1 MCLGCELI
9 KLSYKFL
16 QDSLYNSR
24 MAELTLTLKLPFYR
38 LNQVKALEFERLT
51 AVNTQIANNLLEFDN
66 KERKK
71 LTSAAFKHI
80 EIGSMWINQTIRNTN
95 AKNKVKHFKR
105 MWLEVNNQGYEVLKA
120 GDLYTLCFSLYR
132 GRKGRIPLEVHSASH
147 AETLDKLIARVAK
160 LGSLKLCKSKKGI
173 WYALVSVSMD
183 VPDAMPVESWIGV
196 DRGQNNIA
204 VAALPKGFG
213 KFWKGGRVKGL
224 RRRFQRTRKQLQ
236 QAKQLKEV
244 KRLEQR
250 ERRIMTH
257 INHVI
262 SKELVQFAQDFE
274 MGLQFEDLSGIRQTS
289 KQRQK
294 TKSDAANNRDR
305 WAFYQLEQFTRYK
318 AIHAGVPVQSVPAP
332 YTSKSDHRN
341 GVIGKRNGDWFKGF
355 DGYRCNADW
364 NASQNIGQWFGFSC
378 PLSLQSAV
386 AAMVMADSEGAVNDS
401 PQSSEASKRADSSP
415 A

>member
-1 MCLGCELI
+1 MAGLI
-9 KLSYKFL
+9 I
-16 QDSLYNSR
+16 
-24 MAELTLTLKLPFYR
+24 TLRLPFYR
-38 LNQVKALEFERLT
+38 LNQAKALEFERLT
-51 AVNTQIANNLLEFDN
+51 AVNTQVANDLLKVDK

-80 EIGSMWINQTIRNTN
+80 EIGSMWINQTVRNTN
-95 AKNKVKHFKR
+95 AKTKAKYFKH
-105 MWLEVNNQGYEVLKA
+105 MWLEVNNQGYEVLKS
-120 GDLYTLCFSLYR
+120 GELYTLSFSLYR

-147 AETLDKLIARVAK
+147 TEVLDKLIAGEAK
-160 LGSLKLCKSKKGI
+160 LGTLKLCKSKKGI
-173 WYALVSVSMD
+173 WYALISVSME
-183 VPDAMPVESWIGV
+183 VPDAVVVERWIGV

-213 KFWKGGRVKGL
+213 KFWKGGQVKGL
-224 RRRFQRTRKQLQ
+224 RRQFQRTRKQLQ

-262 SKELVQFAQDFE
+262 SKELVQFAKDFE
-274 MGLQFEDLSGIRQTS
+274 MGLRFEDLSGCRQTMKQS
-289 KQRQK
+289 KK
-294 TKSDAANNRDR
+294 AKSDAANNRDN
-305 WAFYQLEQFTRYK
+305 WAFYQLEVFTRYK
-318 AIHAGVPVQSVPAP
+318 AIRAGVPVQSVPAP

-341 GVIGKRNGDWFKGF
+341 GVLGKRNGDWFKGF
-355 DGYRCNADW
+355 DEYRCNADW
-364 NASQNIGQWFGFSC
+364 NASQNIGQWVGFSC

-386 AAMVMADSEGAVNDS
+386 TAMVMADTEGAVNDS
-401 PQSSEASKRADSSP
+401 PLPSEASKRADSSP

>member
-1 MCLGCELI
+1 
-9 KLSYKFL
+9 
-16 QDSLYNSR
+16 
-24 MAELTLTLKLPFYR
+24 MAELSITLKLPFYR
-38 LNQVKALEFERLT
+38 LNQIKALEFERLT
-51 AVNTQIANNLLEFDN
+51 AVNTQVANDLLGVDK

-95 AKNKVKHFKR
+95 AKTKVKHFKQ
-105 MWLEVNNQGYEVLKA
+105 MWLEVNNQGYEVLKS
-120 GDLYTLCFSLYR
+120 GDLYTVSFSLYR
-132 GRKGRIPLEVHSASH
+132 GRKGRIPLEIHSASH
-147 AETLDKLIARVAK
+147 PEVLDKLITGEAK
-160 LGSLKLCKSKKGI
+160 LGTLKICKSKKGI
-173 WYALVSVSMD
+173 WYALISVSME
-183 VPDAMPVESWIGV
+183 VPDAIAVESWIGV

-204 VAALPKGFG
+204 VAALPRGFG

-224 RRRFQRTRKQLQ
+224 RRQFQRTRKALQ

-262 SKELVQFAQDFE
+262 SKELVQFAKDFE
-274 MGLQFEDLSGIRQTS
+274 MGLRFEDLTGCRKTM

-294 TKSDAANNRDR
+294 TKSDAAKNLDN
-305 WAFYQLEQFTRYK
+305 WAFYQLEIFTRYK
-318 AIHAGVPVQSVPAP
+318 AIRVGIPVQSVPAP

-355 DGYRCNADW
+355 DGYRCHADW
-364 NASQNIGQWFGFSC
+364 NASQNIGQWISFSC
-378 PLSLQSAV
+378 PLNLQSAV
-386 AAMVMADSEGAVNDS
+386 AAMVMADAKGWVNDS
-401 PQSSEASKRADSSP
+401 PSTGEASNWMDSSL

>member
-1 MCLGCELI
+1 
-9 KLSYKFL
+9 
-16 QDSLYNSR
+16 
-24 MAELTLTLKLPFYR
+24 MAELTITLKLPFYR

-51 AVNTQIANNLLEFDN
+51 AVNTQVANDLLKVDK

-80 EIGSMWINQTIRNTN
+80 EIGSMWINQTIRNAN
-95 AKNKVKHFKR
+95 AKTKAKNFKR
-105 MWLEVNNQGYEVLKA
+105 MWLEVNNQGYEVLKS
-120 GDLYTLCFSLYR
+120 GDLYTLSFSLYR

-147 AETLDKLIARVAK
+147 SEVLDKLIAGEAK
-160 LGSLKLCKSKKGI
+160 LGTLKICKSKKGI
-173 WYALVSVSMD
+173 WYALVSVSME
-183 VPDAMPVESWIGV
+183 VPDAVAVESWIGV

-224 RRRFQRTRKQLQ
+224 RRQFQRTRKRLQ
-236 QAKQLKEV
+236 EAKQNKEV

-262 SKELVQFAQDFE
+262 SKELVQFAKDFE
-274 MGLQFEDLSGIRQTS
+274 MGLRFEDLSGIRQTS
-289 KQRQK
+289 KQRKK
-294 TKSDAANNRDR
+294 TKSDAGNNRDS
-305 WAFYQLEQFTRYK
+305 WAFYQLEVFTRYK
-318 AIHAGVPVQSVPAP
+318 AIRAGVPVQSVPAP

-341 GVIGKRNGDWFKGF
+341 GVLGKRNGDWFKGF

-364 NASQNIGQWFGFSC
+364 NASQNIGQWLGFSC

-386 AAMVMADSEGAVNDS
+386 SAMGTADAEGAVNDS
-401 PQSSEASKRADSSP
+401 PLSSEASKRVDLSP

>member
-1 MCLGCELI
+1 
-9 KLSYKFL
+9 
-16 QDSLYNSR
+16 
-24 MAELTLTLKLPFYR
+24 MAKLTLTLKLPFYR
-38 LNQVKALEFERLT
+38 LNQSKAIEFERLT
-51 AVNTQIANNLLEFDN
+51 AINTNVANDLLLLDK

-71 LTSAAFKHI
+71 LTSAAFKHV

-95 AKNKVKHFKR
+95 AKTKVKHFKR
-105 MWLEVNNQGYEVLKA
+105 IWLEVNNQGYEVLKS

-147 AETLDKLIARVAK
+147 TDVLDKIIAGGAK
-160 LGSLKLCKSKKGI
+160 LGSLKLCKSKKRI
-173 WYALVSVSMD
+173 WYALLTVSME
-183 VPDAMPVESWIGV
+183 VPDAGEGFGWIGV

-213 KFWKGGRVKGL
+213 KFWKGGRVKNL
-224 RRRFQRTRKQLQ
+224 RRQFQRTRKKLQ

-250 ERRIMTH
+250 ERRIMTQ

-262 SKELVQFAQDFE
+262 SKELVRFALDFE
-274 MGLQFEDLSGIRQTS
+274 MGLRFEDLSGIRQTS
-289 KQRQK
+289 IQRKK
-294 TKSDAANNRDR
+294 TKSDADKNRDS
-305 WAFYQLEQFTRYK
+305 WAFYQLEIFTRYK
-318 AIHAGVPVQSVPAP
+318 AIRAGVPVESVPAP

-341 GVIGKRNGDWFKGF
+341 GMIGKRNGDWFKGF

-378 PLSLQSAV
+378 SLDLQKTLSV
-386 AAMVMADSEGAVNDS
+386 MDMVDLESEVNDS
-401 PQSSEASKRADSSP
+401 PLTSEASKRVSELP
-415 A
+415 V

>member
-1 MCLGCELI
+1 
-9 KLSYKFL
+9 
-16 QDSLYNSR
+16 

-51 AVNTQIANNLLEFDN
+51 NVNTQVANELLCLDK
-66 KERKK
+66 KERRK
-71 LTSAAFKHI
+71 LTSSAFAHV
-80 EIGSMWINQTIRNTN
+80 EIGSAWINQTIRNTN
-95 AKNKVKHFKR
+95 AKTKVKHIAR
-105 MWLEVNNQGYEVLKA
+105 MWLETNNQNFEISKQ
-120 GDLYTLCFSLYR
+120 GDLYMIAFNLLR
-132 GRKGRIPLEVHSASH
+132 GRKGRLPLSIHSASH
-147 AETLDKLIARVAK
+147 SQVLDKIIARVAK

-173 WYALVSVSMD
+173 WYALVCVSME
-183 VPDAMPVESWIGV
+183 VPDAISVKHWIGV

-213 KFWKGGRVKGL
+213 KFWKGGQVKGL
-224 RRRFQRTRKQLQ
+224 RRQFQRTRRKLQ
-236 QAKQLKEV
+236 SAKQLKEV

-262 SKELVQFAQDFE
+262 SKQLVQFAQDFG
-274 MGLQFEDLSGIRQTS
+274 MGLRFEDLSGCRQTM
-289 KQRQK
+289 RQNK
-294 TKSDAANNRDR
+294 KAKSDAANNRDR
-305 WAFYQLEQFTRYK
+305 WAFYQLEMFTRYK
-318 AIHAGVPVQSVPAP
+318 AIRSGVPVQSVPAP

-378 PLSLQSAV
+378 PLNLQTAVTAMV
-386 AAMVMADSEGAVNDS
+386 AADVEGGVDDS
-401 PQSSEASKRADSSP
+401 PP
-415 A
+415 

>member
-1 MCLGCELI
+1 
-9 KLSYKFL
+9 
-16 QDSLYNSR
+16 

-51 AVNTQIANNLLEFDN
+51 TVNTAVANDLLAVDK

-71 LTSAAFKHI
+71 LTSSAFQHI
-80 EIGSMWINQTIRNTN
+80 EIGSAWINQTIRNAN
-95 AKNKVKHFKR
+95 AKTKAKQFKR
-105 MWLEVNNQGYEVLKA
+105 MWLEVNNQNFEVSKQ
-120 GDLYTLCFSLYR
+120 GDLYAVAFNLLR

-147 AETLDKLIARVAK
+147 SEVLDKLIACVAK
-160 LGSLKLCKSKKGI
+160 LGTLKICKSKKGI
-173 WYALVSVSMD
+173 WYALISVSME
-183 VPDAMPVESWIGV
+183 VPDAKAVERWIGI

-204 VAALPKGFG
+204 VAALPNGFG

-224 RRRFQRTRKQLQ
+224 RRQFQRTRRKLQ

-262 SKELVQFAQDFE
+262 SKELVQFAKDFE
-274 MGLQFEDLSGIRQTS
+274 MGLRFEDLSGIRQSS
-289 KQRQK
+289 KQRKK
-294 TKSDAANNRDR
+294 TKSDAANNRDS
-305 WAFYQLEQFTRYK
+305 WAFYQLEVFTRYK
-318 AIHAGVPVQSVPAP
+318 AIRAGVPVQSVPAP

-341 GVIGKRNGDWFKGF
+341 GVLGRRNGDWFKGF

-364 NASQNIGQWFGFSC
+364 NASQNISQWLGFSC

-386 AAMVMADSEGAVNDS
+386 AAMAVADPGGGVNDS
-401 PQSSEASKRADSSP
+401 PLSSEASKRVDLSS

>member
-1 MCLGCELI
+1 
-9 KLSYKFL
+9 
-16 QDSLYNSR
+16 
-24 MAELTLTLKLPFYR
+24 MAELTITLKLPFYR

-51 AVNTQIANNLLEFDN
+51 AVNTQVANGLLDVEK

-95 AKNKVKHFKR
+95 AKTKAKHFKQ
-105 MWLEVNNQGYEVLKA
+105 MWLEVNNQGYEVLKSGA
-120 GDLYTLCFSLYR
+120 LYTLSFSLYR
-132 GRKGRIPLEVHSASH
+132 GRKGRIPLEIHSASH
-147 AETLDKLIARVAK
+147 SEALDKLIAGEAK
-160 LGSLKLCKSKKGI
+160 LGTLKICKSKKGI
-173 WYALVSVSMD
+173 WYALVSVLME
-183 VPDAMPVESWIGV
+183 VPDAVAVKSWIGV

-204 VAALPKGFG
+204 VAALSKGFG

-224 RRRFQRTRKQLQ
+224 RRQFQRTRKQLQ
-236 QAKQLKEV
+236 AAKQLKEV

-262 SKELVQFAQDFE
+262 SKELVQFAKDFG
-274 MGLQFEDLSGIRQTS
+274 MGLRFEDLSGIRQTS
-289 KQRQK
+289 KQRKK
-294 TKSDAANNRDR
+294 TKSDAGNNRDS
-305 WAFYQLEQFTRYK
+305 WAFYQLEVFTRYK
-318 AIHAGVPVQSVPAP
+318 AIRAGVPVQSVPAP

-364 NASQNIGQWFGFSC
+364 NASQNIGQWLGFSC

-386 AAMVMADSEGAVNDS
+386 AAMAMVDAEGAVNDS
-401 PQSSEASKRADSSP
+401 PRSSEASKRADLSP